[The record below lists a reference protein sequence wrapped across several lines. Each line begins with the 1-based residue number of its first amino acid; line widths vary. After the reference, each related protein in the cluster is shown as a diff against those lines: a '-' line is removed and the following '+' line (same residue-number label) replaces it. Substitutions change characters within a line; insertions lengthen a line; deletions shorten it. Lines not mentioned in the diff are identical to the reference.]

1 MFIIIAVSIIVVIIR
16 NSRKMQMSFRFLV
29 RAAMVGSGRGEEP
42 GGGGELPIFSRTHLH
57 FLRLSLGSHLHKSL
71 QTYPPTSYL
80 ANDPL

>member
-16 NSRKMQMSFRFLV
+16 NSRKMQISFRFLV
-29 RAAMVGSGRGEEP
+29 RAAMVRSGKGKELGR
-42 GGGGELPIFSRTHLH
+42 GELPIFSRTHWH
-57 FLRLSLGSHLHKSL
+57 FLCLSLGSHLHKSL